1 MTTLSNRPVVIVGAG
16 LAGLSCA
23 RTLLAR
29 GVDVVVVERND
40 RVGGRVRTDLIDGF
54 RVDHGF
60 QVLQTAYPEAIAQL
74 DYRRLDLQPF
84 EPGALIRTD
93 SRTVR
98 MVDPWRSPASLLG
111 TCFNGIGSLADRW
124 RLARLRRRVTRSSL
138 DELERQPDLPTA
150 EYLSREC
157 GFSNDMIERFFRPWF
172 AGVFL
177 ESSLGSSRRFFDFT
191 FRMFATGD
199 AALPADGMQAIANQ
213 LAEPIG
219 SERLRLSTD
228 IAEIAPGH
236 LVTGSGERIDA
247 RAIVVAV
254 DGLAAHRLLPTFVPA
269 PTFGSTC
276 CLQYAAPAPP
286 FAGAWLMLD
295 GTRQGPI
302 NHLCVPSNVARS
314 YAPQGQALVSL
325 STVGPGPAEE
335 LEARALEQA
344 RAWFGDQVDRWRPL
358 AKQTIPHAVPLK
370 NPGTNASLSP
380 RLAEGLYCC
389 GDHRRAPSIQGA
401 LASGR
406 AAAESLLTELCGAAA
421 A

>member
-1 MTTLSNRPVVIVGAG
+1 MSNRPVVIVGAG

-29 GVDVVVVERND
+29 GIDVVVVERD
-40 RVGGRVRTDLIDGF
+40 ARVGGRVRTDLIDGF

-74 DYRRLDLQPF
+74 DYRRLDLQRF

-98 MVDPWRSPASLLG
+98 MVDPWRSPGSVLS
-111 TCFNGIGSLADRW
+111 TCFNGIGTLADRW
-124 RLARLRRRVTRSSL
+124 RLARLRRRVTRVSV

-150 EYLSREC
+150 EYLSRVC
-157 GFSNDMIERFFRPWF
+157 GFSSDMIERFFRPWF

-199 AALPADGMQAIANQ
+199 AALPADGMQAIAEQ
-213 LAEPIG
+213 MAEPLG
-219 SERLRLSTD
+219 AERLRLSTD
-228 IAEIAPGH
+228 IAEIAPGQ
-236 LVTGSGERIDA
+236 LLTGAGERLDA

-254 DGLAAHRLLPTFVPA
+254 DGFAAHRLLPSFVAA
-269 PTFGSTC
+269 PEFGSTC
-276 CLQYAAPAPP
+276 CLQYAAPEPP

-295 GTRQGPI
+295 GTGRGPI

-314 YAPQGQALVSL
+314 YAPQGESLVSL
-325 STVGPGPAEE
+325 STVGPGRADEVRS
-335 LEARALEQA
+335 RALDQA
-344 RAWFGDQVDRWRPL
+344 RAWFGDQVDRWRLL
-358 AKQTIPHAVPLK
+358 AKQTIPRAVPLK
-370 NPGTNASLSP
+370 RAGSDAPGSP

-406 AAAESLLTELCGAAA
+406 AAAESLLAELRGAAA